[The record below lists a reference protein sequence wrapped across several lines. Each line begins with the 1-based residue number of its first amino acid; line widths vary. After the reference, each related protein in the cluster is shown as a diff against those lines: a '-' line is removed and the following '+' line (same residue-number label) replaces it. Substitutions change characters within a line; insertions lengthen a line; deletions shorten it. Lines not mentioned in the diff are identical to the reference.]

1 MIAPLSKD
9 NVMKR
14 YLPAAAWVAALLA
27 AGAAS
32 AAEPYVEIFGGAVF
46 QPDLEWGG
54 SDYELDTGWNAGATV
69 GWFVTP
75 SVALE
80 AEVMHTTA
88 TYTGYDN
95 DLESTSLMLNAV
107 YHSQPSGR
115 LQPYLGAGVGAVEV
129 VYDNVAYEA
138 SDTVLGW
145 QLMGGVLIPVGERVS
160 LFAEYRYQ
168 GAEEA
173 SDAGLDWEYM
183 SHNVSGGLR
192 FRF

>member
-1 MIAPLSKD
+1 M
-9 NVMKR
+9 NRM
-14 YLPAAAWVAALLA
+14 LPAAACAALLLV

-54 SDYELDTGWNAGATV
+54 LDYEMDTGWNAGATV

-107 YHSQPSGR
+107 YHFQPSGR
-115 LQPYLGAGVGAVEV
+115 LQPYLGAGVGGVEV
-129 VYDNVAYEA
+129 VYDGPSES
-138 SDTVLGW
+138 SDTVMGW
-145 QLMGGVLIPVGERVS
+145 QLMGGVLVPVSERVS

-168 GAEEA
+168 DAEEA
-173 SDAGLDWEYM
+173 SDGGLDWDYM
-183 SHNVSGGLR
+183 SHNVSGGVR